1 MRYTSKAIIL
11 EYLGLIVEKSNLVIS
26 RNESI
31 RHADDF
37 LMSPDRMEKFDAA
50 CMLVQVI
57 GETTKKIDD
66 WTNKQ
71 LFYNYPE
78 IYWRGVLGCRNI
90 ISHEYGNVDPQQIF
104 KIIKIHLPELI
115 SCINQIIE
123 DIKTGKHD
131 ELFVEN

>member
-78 IYWRGVLGCRNI
+78 IYSLKSSRF
-90 ISHEYGNVDPQQIF
+90 IF
-104 KIIKIHLPELI
+104 L
-115 SCINQIIE
+115 N
-123 DIKTGKHD
+123 
-131 ELFVEN
+131 